1 MTQDR
6 KLAHWIMIRSILL
19 LSVCL
24 GLSSCG
30 DDGVPNPMPS
40 PPDASGDALARED
53 ASPSGP
59 RVELGTGTTR
69 FETIADDGAQELP
82 LVLGPQGGW
91 HIHAS
96 VRLHEID
103 VDRCSLL
110 YELRNESG
118 EVVNYP
124 AEIILSERRM
134 VREGNHWLRS
144 GDFVILDITMPS
156 AAVGQTMTLEAT
168 ARPNSGASYRASR
181 MITIGEVV
189 DGTSG
194 PAPG

>member
-1 MTQDR
+1 M
-6 KLAHWIMIRSILL
+6 LRSLFISTLCFGLL
-19 LSVCL
+19 
-24 GLSSCG
+24 GCG
-30 DDGVPNPMPS
+30 DDATTSPMPG
-40 PPDASGDALARED
+40 PPDASADAMTMQD
-53 ASPSGP
+53 ATPSGP

-69 FETIADDGAQELP
+69 FEIISDDGAQELP

-110 YELRNESG
+110 YELKDEAG

-156 AAVGQTMTLEAT
+156 TAVGQTMTLEAT
-168 ARPNSGASYRASR
+168 ARPSSGASYRASR
-181 MITIGEVV
+181 VIKIGEVV